1 MSTVGQMN
9 LNVQG
14 KREIHPYL
22 KKKKKIWRGNFNPQ

>member
-22 KKKKKIWRGNFNPQ
+22 KKKKNWRGNFNPQ